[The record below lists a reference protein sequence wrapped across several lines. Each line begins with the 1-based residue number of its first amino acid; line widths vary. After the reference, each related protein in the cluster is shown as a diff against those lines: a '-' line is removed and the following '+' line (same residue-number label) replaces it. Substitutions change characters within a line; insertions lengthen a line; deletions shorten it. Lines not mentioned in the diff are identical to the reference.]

1 MTIDRSVRLR
11 SGAIALR
18 RNGAGWEITP
28 ARPDG
33 YDRPWARTRAA
44 GTARS
49 STTEPSATP
58 PQPWAR
64 DATPKPADL
73 EADD

>member
-1 MTIDRSVRLR
+1 VRLR
-11 SGAIALR
+11 SGALALR

-44 GTARS
+44 GTAPS
-49 STTEPSATP
+49 SIPEPSATSRKP
-58 PQPWAR
+58 SAR

-73 EADD
+73 EPDD